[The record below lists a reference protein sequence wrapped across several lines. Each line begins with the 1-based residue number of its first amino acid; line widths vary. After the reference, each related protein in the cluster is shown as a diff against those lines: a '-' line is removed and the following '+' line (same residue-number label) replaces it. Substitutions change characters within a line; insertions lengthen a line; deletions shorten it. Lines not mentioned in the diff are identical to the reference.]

1 MRAHRDL
8 AQEAVMPG
16 ARGPGLGEAVDDL
29 TAIAPNRCAALVA
42 PQIERLTFAVIH
54 AAIRRAG
61 PRVMTYAVPPDAIDI
76 VGQLRTGLAARP
88 VSAAGLAAI
97 YRYRDADQIRR
108 NLHALASAGI
118 IEQADDGAIR
128 ATGTGRAL
136 LAMMYESD
144 AEAAAELWSAPR
156 ETVADLNELA
166 GQLVV
171 AAAASGGDAYAAV
184 APPYEPP
191 GASPEL
197 LLHHRLAVLRYH
209 RADAHAAAWQ
219 AAGHTVDTIRGL
231 ADGPQREG
239 IEAETNR
246 RAGLPYATLSA
257 AERSRLLSG
266 LTGLPG
272 EP

>member
-1 MRAHRDL
+1 MAY
-8 AQEAVMPG
+8 G
-16 ARGPGLGEAVDDL
+16 
-29 TAIAPNRCAALVA
+29 
-42 PQIERLTFAVIH
+42 
-54 AAIRRAG
+54 
-61 PRVMTYAVPPDAIDI
+61 VPLDAIDI

-97 YRYRDADQIRR
+97 YRYRGADQLRR
-108 NLHALASAGI
+108 NLDTLASAGI
-118 IEQADDGAIR
+118 IEQAGDGTIGV
-128 ATGTGRAL
+128 TGTGRAL
-136 LAMMYESD
+136 LAVMYESS
-144 AEAAAELWSAPR
+144 AEAAAGLWSAHR
-156 ETVADLNELA
+156 ATVADLNELA
-166 GQLVV
+166 GRLVV
-171 AAAASGGDAYAAV
+171 AAAPSGGDAYAAV

-197 LLHHRLAVLRYH
+197 LLHHRIAVLRHH

-231 ADGPQREG
+231 ADGPQRER

-246 RAGLPYATLSA
+246 CAGLPYATLSA

-272 EP
+272 GT

>member
-1 MRAHRDL
+1 
-8 AQEAVMPG
+8 
-16 ARGPGLGEAVDDL
+16 VDDL
-29 TAIAPNRCAALVA
+29 TAVSPDRCAALVA
-42 PQIERLTFAVIH
+42 PQIERLTLAVIH
-54 AAIRRAG
+54 ASIARAG
-61 PRVMTYAVPPDAIDI
+61 PRVARYGVPPDAIDI

-88 VSAAGLAAI
+88 VSAPGLAAF
-97 YRYRDADQIRR
+97 YRYRDADQVRR
-108 NLHALASAGI
+108 NLDTLASAGI
-118 IEQADDGAIR
+118 IEQADGAIR
-128 ATGTGRAL
+128 ATDTGRAL
-136 LAMMYESD
+136 LAVMYESG
-144 AEAAAELWSAPR
+144 AEAAAGLWSAHP

-166 GQLVV
+166 MRLVA

-197 LLHHRLAVLRYH
+197 LLHHRMAVLRYH

-231 ADGPQREG
+231 ADGPERER

-257 AERSRLLSG
+257 AERLRLVSG